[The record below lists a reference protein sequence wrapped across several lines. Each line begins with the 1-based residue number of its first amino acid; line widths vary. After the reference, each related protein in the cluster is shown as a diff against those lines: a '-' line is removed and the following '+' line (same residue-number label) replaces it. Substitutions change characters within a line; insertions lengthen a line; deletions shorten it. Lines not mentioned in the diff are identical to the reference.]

1 MRKLTLIIAL
11 LLLTVLQYGCS
22 WNVHGG
28 IGADAFYPDIR
39 TKDGGGFG
47 DPDKSRHEIMR
58 STRGSTR
65 NNDGNGNA
73 TDRALRSFFNT
84 KGGK

>member
-1 MRKLTLIIAL
+1 MKKLLLIIAL
-11 LLLTVLQYGCS
+11 LALTGCS

-39 TKDGGGFG
+39 TKNGGGFG
-47 DPDKSRHEIMR
+47 DPAKSRHEIMR

-65 NNDGNGNA
+65 NNDGNA
-73 TDRALRSFFNT
+73 TDKALRSFFNT